1 MEKAAYKYLNVALNK
16 KDALGLYYQLRTYI
30 RENDP
35 SSFGRLMELN
45 DGKLKDYTLMKFVLN
60 CMLEQHPKVL
70 KQAIEPYTVEV

>member
-1 MEKAAYKYLNVALNK
+1 MEKAAYKYLHVALNK
-16 KDALGLYYQLRTYI
+16 RDALGLYYQLTTYI

-45 DGKLKDYTLMKFVLN
+45 DGTLQDHTLMTFVLD

-70 KQAIEPYTVEV
+70 QQAIEPYTLEV

>member
-16 KDALGLYYQLRTYI
+16 KDALVLYYQLTTYI